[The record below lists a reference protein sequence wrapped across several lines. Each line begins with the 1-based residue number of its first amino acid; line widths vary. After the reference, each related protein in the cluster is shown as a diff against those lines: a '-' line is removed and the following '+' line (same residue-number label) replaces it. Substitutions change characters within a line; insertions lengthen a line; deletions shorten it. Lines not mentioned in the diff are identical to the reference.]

1 MNLLMKIILVG
12 NLVSFQAF
20 AQQQPAP
27 QGEGGPTLSMLSP
40 PEIIEQ
46 KVIVCLPHFDLR
58 PFLKAALGAPLR
70 EEEKESFAM
79 LIGSLFVLGEIIL
92 TEEQA
97 SDPDVVACVNFAE
110 GLFLG
115 GILNTFPSEFYETM
129 YYKLEQMKA
138 MGSFI
143 EELDKLGSDE

>member
-27 QGEGGPTLSMLSP
+27 RGEGGPTVSMLSP
-40 PEIIEQ
+40 PEIIQQ

-58 PFLKAALGAPLR
+58 PFLKTALGIPIR
-70 EEEKESFAM
+70 EEEKESFGM
-79 LIGSLFVLGEIIL
+79 LMASLFLLGEIDL

-97 SDPDVVACVNFAE
+97 SDPDFVACVNFAE
-110 GLFLG
+110 GLLLG
-115 GILNTFPSEFYETM
+115 GVLNTFPAEFYQTM
-129 YYKLEQMKA
+129 YYKLEQMKGI
-138 MGSFI
+138 GSFI
-143 EELDKLGSDE
+143 TELDKLGGDE